1 MQSKVDVAVMI
12 GSGVPASLRAL
23 GQSVCWVVLL
33 NGERRGTAFPVAMKR
48 KSAGLPGWRNCA
60 PKRPAACIEPE
71 ASEPDAC
78 AGSGRRP
85 PAPNRRLHAVVL

>member
-33 NGERRGTAFPVAMKR
+33 NGERRGTAFTSRDEAEECKAAWLAR
-48 KSAGLPGWRNCA
+48 LNAGT
-60 PKRPAACIEPE
+60 
-71 ASEPDAC
+71 PD
-78 AGSGRRP
+78 S
-85 PAPNRRLHAVVL
+85 LH

>member
-33 NGERRGTAFPVAMKR
+33 NGERRGTAFSTRDEAEECK
-48 KSAGLPGWRNCA
+48 
-60 PKRPAACIEPE
+60 AAWLERLSVE
-71 ASEPDAC
+71 TPD
-78 AGSGRRP
+78 
-85 PAPNRRLHAVVL
+85 NLH